1 MSISYEEALAT
12 LSAMFGPPWTQDSLD
27 TVLRHYQG
35 HMENTVDAILRHGD
49 GDPQALI
56 DTLMAGG
63 KPEDATTSM
72 DEQLARQLA
81 QEERR
86 RRQTRPTANNNNN
99 RPPDPPAAPPT
110 KQSRGTPTTLPA
122 DFLRI
127 PGATVSTST
136 DNTTMDSDAAL
147 ARMLQDELFSQELAN
162 NPEFAHLARGS
173 PRTVGGRPTNVRAFS
188 GSRMAASGHHIGE
201 MPRRGYP
208 GGSQPQGEGPNIMD
222 RISGESFLLFLSMRV
237 LCYVLVRSLFPC
249 RL

>member
-12 LSAMFGPPWTQDSLD
+12 LSAMFGPPWMQDSLD

-56 DTLMAGG
+56 DTLMTGG
-63 KPEDATTSM
+63 NPEDAATSM

-81 QEERR
+81 KEERGR
-86 RRQTRPTANNNNN
+86 RPTRPTTTDNIN
-99 RPPDPPAAPPT
+99 RPPDPPAATPT
-110 KQSRGTPTTLPA
+110 KKGRGTPATLPT

-162 NPEFAHLARGS
+162 NPEFAHLARS
-173 PRTVGGRPTNVRAFS
+173 RLRTVGGRPSNLQAS
-188 GSRMAASGHHIGE
+188 SRSRTAASGQHIGE
-201 MPRRGYP
+201 MPRR
-208 GGSQPQGEGPNIMD
+208 GSQPQGEGPNIID
-222 RISGESFLLFLSMRV
+222 RISGESF
-237 LCYVLVRSLFPC
+237 C
-249 RL
+249 